1 MAHQLPNEYGK
12 RNNAFHLYRDWGET
26 GEFDAML
33 KKLTEMAGRER
44 SADMTDSI
52 IVRAHHCA
60 LG

>member
-1 MAHQLPNEYGK
+1 
-12 RNNAFHLYRDWGET
+12 
-26 GEFDAML
+26 ML